1 MAVYRTIYTT
11 FWTDAKVD
19 DDFSPEDKYFY
30 LYLMTNPHTNICG
43 CYEISMKSM
52 SRELGY
58 DSDTVR
64 KLISRMETE
73 YDVIR
78 YNQSTKEIL
87 ILNWYKYNWTN
98 SKDLMKSVKNAASQ
112 IKCDSFRDYIFAL
125 TGDPV
130 GTVATPSHDPG
141 GTSVSVTVN
150 NIPVNNIYN
159 NISSTV
165 DSTIELQETPSEEPF
180 DTFWEAYPK
189 HTNTSKKK
197 AKDAFSKAIRKT
209 DIDTMLKA
217 IEAQKKT
224 DQWKRGF
231 IPMATTWLNGEHW
244 DDEVEIEES
253 QKVYDHESTAYKDA
267 RWLSN
272 KINSVNPTIP
282 KKQEDEL
289 QKWAYGFELM
299 ETVDGHPPLEVLR
312 VMKYS
317 QESEWWRKKVTSPWD
332 IRKNYLKLL
341 REATEKGW
349 FSE

>member
-1 MAVYRTIYTT
+1 MERTVKGIWIPIEVWEDDRLTMIEKGILAEIDSLDGEEHCYASNEYIATFCSCSERCVSSAVKKLI
-11 FWTDAKVD
+11 D
-19 DDFSPEDKYFY
+19 
-30 LYLMTNPHTNICG
+30 
-43 CYEISMKSM
+43 
-52 SRELGY
+52 LGY
-58 DSDTVR
+58 
-64 KLISRMETE
+64 ISKVGFDGRTRILKSNLSLFL
-73 YDVIR
+73 DDGNS
-78 YNQSTKEIL
+78 NQTRLHTQSRVANIAS
-87 ILNWYKYNWTN
+87 LNGENMQSNIYKYN
-98 SKDLMKSVKNAASQ
+98 
-112 IKCDSFRDYIFAL
+112 
-125 TGDPV
+125 
-130 GTVATPSHDPG
+130 
-141 GTSVSVTVN
+141 
-150 NIPVNNIYN
+150 NNIYSEKIDEKINNKINN
-159 NISSTV
+159 NITYV
-165 DSTIELQETPSEEPF
+165 RNDIDEQFE
-180 DTFWEAYPK
+180 TFWKAYPR
-189 HTNTSKKK
+189 HTNTSKKETK
-197 AKDAFSKAIRKT
+197 NCFIRALRKT
-209 DIDTMLKA
+209 DLDTILSA
-217 IEAQKKT
+217 IELQKMSE
-224 DQWKRGF
+224 QWKKNGTKY
-231 IPMATTWLNGEHW
+231 IPMPTTWLNGEHW